1 MAMARKREHQHVAQK
16 PLRYMYSPTG
26 AKGETSPQEPPPKVK
41 GNQEAKARVKVKVVV
56 KGHKV
61 PVGAVEAHTDLPT
74 ALGNT
79 ADQLTIIMCF
89 RYLVQIAQQ
98 YCAWGNQCNR
108 QCIRHHR

>member
-1 MAMARKREHQHVAQK
+1 MARKREHQHVAQK

-61 PVGAVEAHTDLPT
+61 PVGVVEAHTDLPT
-74 ALGNT
+74 VLGNT
-79 ADQLTIIMCF
+79 ADQITITMCF

-98 YCAWGNQCNR
+98 YCAWGNQWGR
-108 QCIRHHR
+108 IHQCIRHHH